1 MFVKLM
7 LSRPGKSSGA
17 TTVTSQVPVTPFA
30 LVALMVT
37 VPGAIPLIWPFTETV
52 AMVSSSEVHATV
64 VSVAFSGITFA
75 TRVSV
80 TEVVTGI
87 VIAAGAITISVTA
100 TASSTVTAITSVK
113 PPSTV
118 VTVMFAVPGATPVTR
133 PLALT
138 VAISVLSL
146 AKVTFLFA
154 ASAGRTVHSS

>member
-1 MFVKLM
+1 M
-7 LSRPGKSSGA
+7 
-17 TTVTSQVPVTPFA
+17 
-30 LVALMVT
+30 
-37 VPGAIPLIWPFTETV
+37 
-52 AMVSSSEVHATV
+52 

-118 VTVMFAVPGATPVTR
+118 VTVMFAVPGATLVTR
-133 PLALT
+133 PLLLT
-138 VAISVLSL
+138 VATSVLSL

>member
-1 MFVKLM
+1 MLVKLM

-100 TASSTVTAITSVK
+100 TASST
-113 PPSTV
+113 
-118 VTVMFAVPGATPVTR
+118 
-133 PLALT
+133 
-138 VAISVLSL
+138 
-146 AKVTFLFA
+146 
-154 ASAGRTVHSS
+154 